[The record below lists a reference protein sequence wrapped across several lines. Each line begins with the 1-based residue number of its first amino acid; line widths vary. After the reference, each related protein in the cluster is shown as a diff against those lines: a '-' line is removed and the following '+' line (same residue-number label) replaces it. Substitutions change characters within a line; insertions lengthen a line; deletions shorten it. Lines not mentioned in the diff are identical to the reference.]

1 VSLPS
6 PKSILWFETLINDHP
21 VTKWHGHKVARSH
34 SHPVKQPDR
43 GPEDREVQKVGWRF
57 KEARVLE
64 LPEVSFGVAR
74 DCFHGMTQE
83 MPIAKERYLI

>member
-1 VSLPS
+1 MITRSQS
-6 PKSILWFETLINDHP
+6 GT